1 MKLSPPGFLSLVMCL
16 VTLSPL
22 TGQDR
27 ASHLQFPDTVYGFS
41 LVEASALGGTAGT
54 AYRYKGAAETWAD
67 VFVYAVPEERTSAS
81 DSIQLSAEV
90 ESYVAGLAY
99 GIERGRY
106 ESYQVPV
113 NRLISVDTKNASIP
127 GRAVV
132 MVYRRGNQSFVSFMH
147 LFVRNGFYVKVRL
160 TLPAADWSNSMAPN
174 FALELAKVLFT

>member
-1 MKLSPPGFLSLVMCL
+1 MIPKYWFLCLVIYL

-22 TGQDR
+22 TGQVSS
-27 ASHLQFPDTVYGFS
+27 SHLQLPDSVYGFS
-41 LVEASALGGTAGT
+41 LVETSALGGTAGT
-54 AYRYKGAAETWAD
+54 AYRYKGSAQTWAD
-67 VFVYAVPEERTSAS
+67 VFVYSVPEERASAS
-81 DSIQLSAEV
+81 DSMQLSTEV

-113 NRLISVDTKNASIP
+113 NKLIAVDTKNGSIP

-147 LFVRNGFYVKVRL
+147 LFVRNGSYVKVRL
-160 TLPAADWSNSMAPN
+160 TLPAAEWSNSMAPN
-174 FALELAKVLFT
+174 FALELAKVLFS